1 MKTKKFLSL
10 LLVAALSMAMTTGCK
25 KESGK
30 VNLSVGLWPDET
42 QAEALAKKNAKK
54 DEFMAENPDINI
66 IPDTY
71 AFDTKTFTMK
81 AAANQLPNLYVTYYT
96 EISQIIK
103 SGYAAD
109 ITPILKK
116 YGWDKAINPDLL
128 ELCTVDGKVY
138 GLPQSVYA
146 QGLYINKKLFKEAG
160 LVNED
165 GSIKTPDTYDE
176 VAEFSQII
184 KEKTGR
190 SGYIIPTTNNCGGWH
205 FLNIAWSH
213 GTDFMQQ
220 KNGKWEATFNTEST
234 KKALQWIKDLKWKYN
249 AFVDDSLL
257 DQQGIYKNFA
267 AGNAAM
273 MFANPPMSTLV
284 TKYGMNIDDIM
295 VTKMPKGPEGRYS
308 QMGGGIYVF
317 SPNCSTEQIE
327 AGFKWLAYNAY
338 TPEITEESAQALRDF
353 YELSLSKNEIILDR
367 DVFNIWIS
375 GDRIEQTNAIRKEL
389 SNVSSK
395 DYEGFYDMTD
405 VTINPEPAACAQ
417 ELYAILDGC
426 IQEVL
431 TNKNADIDALVE
443 EASKDFQS
451 NHLDKME

>member
-1 MKTKKFLSL
+1 MKRFLSL
-10 LLVAALSMAMTTGCK
+10 MIVAALSMTMTAGCK

-30 VNLSVGLWPDET
+30 IDLSVGLWPDET
-42 QAEALAKKNAKK
+42 QADALAKKNEKK
-54 DEFMAENPDINI
+54 DSFMAENPDINI

-71 AFDTKTFTMK
+71 AYDTKTFTMK
-81 AAANQLPNLYVTYYT
+81 AAANQLPNIYVTYYT

-109 ITPILKK
+109 LTPALAK
-116 YGWDKAINPDLL
+116 YGWDKAINPELL

-138 GLPQSVYA
+138 GLPQSVYV
-146 QGLYINKKLFKEAG
+146 QGLYINKKIFREAG

-165 GSIKTPDTYDE
+165 GSIKIPDTYND
-176 VAEFSQII
+176 VAEFSKII

-205 FLNIAWSH
+205 FLNIAWSY

-220 KNGKWEATFNTEST
+220 KDGKWEATFDTEST
-234 KKALQWIKDLKWKYN
+234 KNALQWVKDLKWKYN

-257 DQQGIYKNFA
+257 DQQAIYKNFA
-267 AGNAAM
+267 ANNAAM
-273 MFANPPMSTLV
+273 MFATPPLSTLV

-295 VTKMPKGPEGRYS
+295 VVKMPKGPEGRYS

-317 SPNCSTEQIE
+317 SPNCTEEQIE
-327 AGFKWLAYNAY
+327 AGFKWLAYNSY
-338 TPEITEESAQALRDF
+338 TPETSDETEKALREF
-353 YELSLSKNEIILDR
+353 YELSLSKNEIILDK
-367 DVFNIWIS
+367 DVFNVWVG
-375 GDRIEQTNAIRKEL
+375 GDRIKQINAIRKEL
-389 SNVSSK
+389 TNVSSK
-395 DYEGFYDMTD
+395 DYESFYDMSD
-405 VTINPEPAACAQ
+405 VTVNPEPPACAQ

-431 TNKNADIDALVE
+431 TNKNADIAALVK
-443 EASKDFQS
+443 EACKDFQT